1 MKTRRFRGLLVSSI
15 VFFVLLAAVM
25 APAAPVKVVYW
36 RALTGAAG
44 DVQDELVKRFNAAQ
58 SGVSAEAQFQGAYAE
73 VVQKLLAA
81 MAAGSVPDLV
91 LLDSPFVA
99 LFAKD
104 GALVQLDKFASAP
117 KTGLDLKGFIGGLIK
132 DGYYKGKLYALPFM
146 RSTPLLY
153 FNRDMFAEA
162 GLPDRAP
169 ETWDDFREYCRK
181 MTKPDR
187 YGASFTLG
195 TTTAHWYLQG
205 AIYSFGGEVSDEN
218 FNIKLESAP
227 AIAAAQLWQDL
238 VFKDKTAIAGN
249 VPAGDAQ
256 NDLLTGRAGMAFGST
271 GSMANVMSRAKFRVG
286 IGFMPAKVKHAVPV
300 GGSVLAMTSTDKARQ
315 AATWELMKFLTNPAS
330 NSTIVVTTGYMPISK
345 AAMEY
350 ADTVEYFKQYP
361 ERKIALDQLAFARPQ
376 ASVISLGKG
385 TEILRQAVEKL
396 LVGNVPAA
404 QVMKEAAVDLKKE
417 YEESFK

>member
-1 MKTRRFRGLLVSSI
+1 MKKWRLLSLV
-15 VFFVLLAAVM
+15 VLLLAAGAMM

-44 DVQDELVKRFNAAQ
+44 DVQDELVKRFNASQ

-73 VVQKLLAA
+73 VVQKLLAG
-81 MAAGSVPDLV
+81 MAAGSVPDVV

-104 GALVQLDKFASAP
+104 DALVALDKFAADA
-117 KTGLDLKGFIGGLIK
+117 KTGLDLKGFIPGLLA

-169 ETWDDFREYCRK
+169 DTWTEFQEFCRK
-181 MTKPDR
+181 MTKPER
-187 YGASFTLG
+187 FGASFTLG

-205 AIYSFGGEVSDEN
+205 AIYAFGGEVSDEN
-218 FNIKLESAP
+218 FNIKLESPP

-238 VFKDKTAIAGN
+238 VFKEKTALAGN

-271 GSMANVMSRAKFRVG
+271 GSMANIMSRAKFRVG
-286 IGFMPAKVKHAVPV
+286 MGFMPAQVKRAVPV

-330 NSTIVVTTGYMPISK
+330 NSLVVVTTGYLPTSQATMQYPD
-345 AAMEY
+345 M
-350 ADTVEYFKQYP
+350 VEYFKKYP
-361 ERKIALDQLAFARPQ
+361 DRKVAVDQLPYARPQ

-404 QVMKEAAVDLKKE
+404 QVMKEAAADLKKE
-417 YEESFK
+417 YEENFK